1 MYNHVK
7 WITFYIKTMSVNV
20 ILIIKSKN
28 CLFELQLD
36 WYLLGIISKIWL
48 FLRDFSAKIAV

>member
-1 MYNHVK
+1 MYNHVE
-7 WITFYIKTMSVNV
+7 WIIFYTKKMSVNV

-36 WYLLGIISKIWL
+36 WSLLGIICKIWL